1 MRRPQHVQ
9 RRHRREFLGTA
20 LSLSAAGL
28 GIWPAIGRA
37 GVAKPVLMA
46 GEGVSDITP
55 PVGIEMGGFHR
66 PLGKERRIKEIRQ
79 PAAVRALVLAMGD
92 TQVAFCSMDIAA
104 IGPAM
109 ADRIRMAVAAR
120 TGIPAENVRLCATH
134 THSMPAFCYMR
145 QWGAVPV
152 DFMKHVEKQTVEA
165 VVAAKADLAPA
176 EVSIGKT
183 RVAGGNHNRTVKTCP
198 TDAEF
203 GKESTD
209 AQRWVDTTLQAMVL
223 QRPVGKR
230 SLLWYHFSAHA
241 VCYADEASGP
251 DWPGTVAAI
260 VREKTGLQASFLQG
274 HTGDVNPGD
283 GSDWRGEIKQTTA
296 AIAPALLRA
305 VSDVKPVQVDSLRA
319 GHQPFQVPFDMKLF
333 ESWREAYRRDPSQ
346 CAKGPWVDAGFA
358 ADWYEANSKRA
369 PEKTHLPIV
378 LNAVQLGPIGLVFHP
393 AELYTYY
400 GLAIRRDSPL
410 PHTLVVGYT
419 DDFVGYLPD
428 PTAYQKNEYAA
439 LTVPKICDYPP
450 FTPTA
455 AAQMSA
461 AALGLLKKTVGGV

>member
-1 MRRPQHVQ
+1 MRRPQHEQ
-9 RRHRREFLGTA
+9 RRQRRKFLGTTLAMGAGLASWPALARAGAGQPA
-20 LSLSAAGL
+20 LS
-28 GIWPAIGRA
+28 
-37 GVAKPVLMA
+37 A
-46 GEGVSDITP
+46 GEGVVDITP

-66 PLGKERRIKEIRQ
+66 PVGKERRIKEIRQ
-79 PAAVRALVLAMGD
+79 AAAVRALVLAMGD
-92 TQVAFCSMDIAA
+92 TQVACCSLDIAA
-104 IGPAM
+104 IGRAM
-109 ADRIRMAVAAR
+109 ADRIRAAVADR
-120 TGIPAENVRLCATH
+120 SGIPAHNVRLCATH

-152 DFMKHVEKQTVEA
+152 DFMKHVEQQTVAA
-165 VVAAKADLAPA
+165 VAAAKADLAPA
-176 EVSIGKT
+176 AVSLGKT

-203 GKESTD
+203 GKDSTD
-209 AQRWVDTTLQAMVL
+209 AQRWLDTTLHAL
-223 QRPVGKR
+223 LIQRAGGKR

-241 VCYADEASGP
+241 VCYMDDDAGP

-305 VSDVKPVQVDSLRA
+305 IADVKPVHVDRLRA
-319 GHQPFQVPFDMKLF
+319 GHRPFQVPFDMQLF
-333 ESWREAYRRDPSQ
+333 ENWRETYRRDPAQ

-358 ADWYEANSKRA
+358 ADWYAANAQRA
-369 PEKTHLPIV
+369 PDKTHLPIV
-378 LNAVQLGPIGLVFHP
+378 LSAVQLGPIGLVFHP

-400 GLAIRRDSPL
+400 GLALRRDSPL
-410 PHTLVVGYT
+410 PNTLVVGYT
-419 DDFVGYLPD
+419 DDFIGYLPD
-428 PTAYQKNEYAA
+428 LTAYQKNEYAA
-439 LTVPKICDYPP
+439 LTVPKIVDYPP

-455 AAQMSA
+455 AAEMTA
-461 AALGLLKKTVGGV
+461 AALELLKRTVT